1 MGNDKNKL
9 EGGTIARL
17 GSRLTFQNE
26 ERKKMRKKLLF
37 SLITLGISFMVL
49 TGCSN
54 SANKTTTESSAATKI
69 LKDPY
74 SDEQFLL
81 GTYVRIRV
89 YDEGK
94 ESALKPAFDRVKE
107 LGDKITINQKGSEID
122 EVNEQAGI
130 KPVKVSDDVY
140 TLVKRAYEYSQDSQG
155 GFDMAIGA
163 ITQLWRIG
171 FDDARKPSQEE
182 IDQAL
187 KLVDYHKIEL
197 NDKEKTVYLKEKGMI
212 IDLGAIAKGYITD
225 EVVKV
230 LKKQGVTTA
239 IVDLG
244 GNVYVLGHSPRGE
257 NQDWTVGIQ
266 DPNMARGSVL
276 GSIKER
282 NKTLVTSGIYERYLE
297 VDGKKYHHLFDP
309 KTGYPFD
316 NDIASVTII
325 TDKSIDGDGL
335 STAVFSMG
343 VKKGLEYVESEL
355 NNGTEAI
362 FVTKDDKVYVTDP
375 IKDTFKLSEDSH
387 YTMGDRSELK

>member
-1 MGNDKNKL
+1 M

-26 ERKKMRKKLLF
+26 ERKTMRKKLLF

-49 TGCSN
+49 TGCTN
-54 SANKTTTESSAATKI
+54 SAKKTTTESSASTTI

-94 ESALKPAFDRVKE
+94 EAALKPAFDRVKE

-197 NDKEKTVYLKEKGMI
+197 NDQEKTVYLKEKGMI

>member
-1 MGNDKNKL
+1 M
-9 EGGTIARL
+9 EGGTIAKL

-49 TGCSN
+49 TGCSD

>member
-1 MGNDKNKL
+1 
-9 EGGTIARL
+9 
-17 GSRLTFQNE
+17 
-26 ERKKMRKKLLF
+26 
-37 SLITLGISFMVL
+37 MVL
-49 TGCSN
+49 TGCTN
-54 SANKTTTESSAATKI
+54 SAKKTTTESSASTKI

-94 ESALKPAFDRVKE
+94 EAALKPAFDRVKE

-197 NDKEKTVYLKEKGMI
+197 NDQEKTVYLKEKGMI

-257 NQDWTVGIQ
+257 NQE
-266 DPNMARGSVL
+266 S
-276 GSIKER
+276 SIFR
-282 NKTLVTSGIYERYLE
+282 
-297 VDGKKYHHLFDP
+297 
-309 KTGYPFD
+309 
-316 NDIASVTII
+316 
-325 TDKSIDGDGL
+325 
-335 STAVFSMG
+335 
-343 VKKGLEYVESEL
+343 
-355 NNGTEAI
+355 
-362 FVTKDDKVYVTDP
+362 
-375 IKDTFKLSEDSH
+375 
-387 YTMGDRSELK
+387 

>member
-1 MGNDKNKL
+1 M

-26 ERKKMRKKLLF
+26 ERKTMRKKLLF

-49 TGCSN
+49 TGCTN
-54 SANKTTTESSAATKI
+54 SAKKTTTESSASTKI

-94 ESALKPAFDRVKE
+94 EAALKPAFDRVKE

-130 KPVKVSDDVY
+130 KPAKVSDDVY

-197 NDKEKTVYLKEKGMI
+197 NDQEKTVYLKEKGMI

>member
-1 MGNDKNKL
+1 M

-26 ERKKMRKKLLF
+26 ERKTMRKKLLF

-49 TGCSN
+49 TGCTN
-54 SANKTTTESSAATKI
+54 SAKKTTTESSASTKI

-94 ESALKPAFDRVKE
+94 EAALKPAFDRVKE

-197 NDKEKTVYLKEKGMI
+197 NDQEKTVYLKEKGMI

-309 KTGYPFD
+309 KTGCPFD

>member
-1 MGNDKNKL
+1 M
-9 EGGTIARL
+9 IARL

-26 ERKKMRKKLLF
+26 ERKTMRKKLLF
-37 SLITLGISFMVL
+37 SLITLSISFMVL
-49 TGCSN
+49 TGCTN
-54 SANKTTTESSAATKI
+54 STKNTTTESSASTKI

>member
-1 MGNDKNKL
+1 
-9 EGGTIARL
+9 
-17 GSRLTFQNE
+17 
-26 ERKKMRKKLLF
+26 MRKKLLF

-257 NQDWTVGIQ
+257 KQDWTVGIQ

>member
-1 MGNDKNKL
+1 M

-26 ERKKMRKKLLF
+26 ERKTMRKKLLF

-49 TGCSN
+49 TGCTN
-54 SANKTTTESSAATKI
+54 SAKKTTTESSASTKI

-94 ESALKPAFDRVKE
+94 EAALKPAFDRVKE

-140 TLVKRAYEYSQDSQG
+140 TLVKQAYEYSQDSQG

-197 NDKEKTVYLKEKGMI
+197 NDQEKTVYLKEKGMI

>member
-1 MGNDKNKL
+1 MD
-9 EGGTIARL
+9 GGTIARL

-26 ERKKMRKKLLF
+26 ERKTMRKKLLF

-49 TGCSN
+49 TGCTN
-54 SANKTTTESSAATKI
+54 SAKKTTTESSASTKI

-94 ESALKPAFDRVKE
+94 EAALKPAFDRVKE

-197 NDKEKTVYLKEKGMI
+197 NDQEKTVYLKEKGMI

>member
-1 MGNDKNKL
+1 M

-49 TGCSN
+49 TGCTD
-54 SANKTTTESSAATKI
+54 SAKNTTNESTASTKI

>member
-1 MGNDKNKL
+1 M

-49 TGCSN
+49 TGCTD
-54 SANKTTTESSAATKI
+54 SAKNTTTESSAATKI

-316 NDIASVTII
+316 SDIASVTII

-355 NNGTEAI
+355 NDGTEAI
-362 FVTKDDKVYVTDP
+362 FVTKENKVYVTDP
-375 IKDTFKLSEDSH
+375 IKDTFVLDKDSK

>member
-1 MGNDKNKL
+1 M

-362 FVTKDDKVYVTDP
+362 FVAKDDKVYVTDP

>member
-1 MGNDKNKL
+1 M
-9 EGGTIARL
+9 EGGTIAKL

-355 NNGTEAI
+355 NKGTEAI

>member
-1 MGNDKNKL
+1 
-9 EGGTIARL
+9 
-17 GSRLTFQNE
+17 
-26 ERKKMRKKLLF
+26 MRKKLLF

-49 TGCSN
+49 TGCTN
-54 SANKTTTESSAATKI
+54 SAKKTTTESSASTKI

-94 ESALKPAFDRVKE
+94 EAALKPAFDRVKE

-197 NDKEKTVYLKEKGMI
+197 NDQEKTVYLKEKGMI

-362 FVTKDDKVYVTDP
+362 FVTKDDKVYVQAGGG
-375 IKDTFKLSEDSH
+375 IVADSVPEKE
-387 YTMGDRSELK
+387 YEESANKAAAVMQAIQNAEEVDKV

>member
-1 MGNDKNKL
+1 M

-26 ERKKMRKKLLF
+26 ERKTMRKKLLF

-49 TGCSN
+49 TGCTN
-54 SANKTTTESSAATKI
+54 SAKKTTTESSASTKI

-94 ESALKPAFDRVKE
+94 EAALKPAFDRVKE

-197 NDKEKTVYLKEKGMI
+197 NDQEKTVYLKEKGMI

-257 NQDWTVGIQ
+257 NQDWAVGIQ